1 MNCPS
6 DLFVQM
12 SELHLFH
19 SMLKL
24 FRSMINVDSLIANQ
38 NSEVP
43 QQVDPIQ
50 LQVKNLCSNPAKK
63 VSAYGFSELWV
74 LSTVFIFI
82 YQFYSRIE
90 ALVSSSFEND

>member
-1 MNCPS
+1 MNYPL

-43 QQVDPIQ
+43 TQIDPIQ
-50 LQVKNLCSNPAKK
+50 LQVKNLCFNPALKVVEIPVLLNLELDVK
-63 VSAYGFSELWV
+63 VSM
-74 LSTVFIFI
+74 
-82 YQFYSRIE
+82 
-90 ALVSSSFEND
+90 